1 MGGISII
8 EVYVCLCVCV
18 CVSACMHVCVGVGGW
33 VISLSRTVPRSPRF
47 FNAIRQGG

>member
-8 EVYVCLCVCV
+8 EVYVCLCMCV

-33 VISLSRTVPRSPRF
+33 VSRTVPHSPRF
-47 FNAIRQGG
+47 FNAH